1 MIIRCTK
8 CSTEFDLDPSQVG
21 PEGVTLR
28 CSVCSHMFH
37 AEPEPDPD
45 VGGGPWRM
53 STVEKH
59 LFELPTLREIV
70 EQVADGRLRP
80 DDQISHSGGHWIK
93 LGEIPEFS
101 PLFIGKEGLTR
112 MFRAIEA
119 PSALELGPPPT
130 FGTGVDE
137 PAPIR
142 REETHRFDLGGELPE
157 PALPLLDDD
166 GPVPAPPQFD
176 TPSPPPRTT
185 RAQRRTG
192 NVSSMLDAVTKAVS
206 SDSLPRV
213 EDEPDSPHNVDPRER
228 SQPILVSDLARRAAQ
243 SVAAAVQRVE
253 GQRASERAARDKSRS
268 GSESSRPGPEL
279 SARLGERSSELD
291 ASERRP
297 VRDGS
302 SGLHRP
308 EERSATSAA
317 VSAAVAGAAISVPP
331 TSSLSTLGSEPSNP
345 ATASLTAPEGP
356 RAPDVV
362 IVKVE
367 NPQNKGAAGVYA
379 LAGVLV
385 ALGIVFGIPGIRERL
400 LNLGGEPPVAAKT
413 EVKPPAAEPS
423 EFIAARNAMRT
434 LGLTK
439 TKQAITDLERVVDDP
454 ERDPGVVAAARLT
467 QAEVMLLRV
476 LSAQIAIM
484 LEPENRD
491 LPQAV
496 DADLADAGALV
507 EAAGPSADATQLA
520 RVQVLL
526 ALAQGKLDAP
536 ALADVNA
543 PEQRVLILGAPLW
556 RDPKAPIPNGLITS
570 LQGVPNPSALHQSL
584 LALAL
589 WRSGDDEGARKVLD
603 SVLGRVGDMQAAVA
617 LRAALDRSAAEKG
630 ETLPPPPEPPPEPA
644 TPGASDPNNPEAPPE
659 DPIRPDGEPGTR
671 PVRPATPTSPENEAT
686 STLIS
691 TGCQKVRGGDPD
703 GGIKLLLAAHD
714 KLGGSRN
721 LDLCLC
727 LGTGFLAKNTHDS
740 ALSWF
745 KRAVSQAPANREA
758 IAGAARSAE
767 LAGKHGVAVEYYR
780 KLVEIEPGNQT
791 ARNYLQRHDSAG
803 KSAPPPEDPGDLLP
817 VGKKSP

>member
-37 AEPEPDPD
+37 AEPEPDTD
-45 VGGGPWRM
+45 ATAGPWRM
-53 STVEKH
+53 ATVEKH

-70 EQVADGRLRP
+70 EQVEDGRLRP
-80 DDQISHSGGHWIK
+80 DDQISHTGQHWLK

-101 PLFIGKEGLTR
+101 PLFLGHDGLSR
-112 MFRAIEA
+112 MFRAIDT
-119 PSALELGPPPT
+119 PSALELGPPPS

-137 PAPIR
+137 PAPVR

-157 PALPLLDDD
+157 PALALLDDD

-176 TPSPPPRTT
+176 TPSPPPRTART
-185 RAQRRTG
+185 QRRTG
-192 NVSSMLDAVTKAVS
+192 TVNVSSMLDAVTKAVS
-206 SDSLPRV
+206 SDTHQRV
-213 EDEPDSPHNVDPRER
+213 EDEDDSPRTAADPRER

-253 GQRASERAARDKSRS
+253 GQRASERAAREKSPRS

-279 SARLGERSSELD
+279 SARIGERSAELD

-297 VRDGS
+297 VRDEPLTRS
-302 SGLHRP
+302 D
-308 EERSATSAA
+308 ERSATSAA
-317 VSAAVAGAAISVPP
+317 VSAAVAGAAISAPP
-331 TSSLSTLGSEPSNP
+331 TASLSSLDPSHP
-345 ATASLTAPEGP
+345 AQASLTAPEGP
-356 RAPDVV
+356 RPPDVV

-367 NPQNKGAAGVYA
+367 SPSANKGAAGVYA

-400 LNLGGEPPVAAKT
+400 LNLGGEPPVAVRGDT
-413 EVKPPAAEPS
+413 KPPPAEPS
-423 EFIAARNAMRT
+423 EFAAARNAMRT
-434 LGLTK
+434 LGLIK
-439 TKQAITDLERVVDDP
+439 TRQAITDLERVVDDP
-454 ERDPGVVAAARLT
+454 ERDPGVVAAAKLT

-484 LEPENRD
+484 LESSNRE

-496 DADLADAGALV
+496 DTDLADAGALV
-507 EAAGPSADATQLA
+507 EAASPSAEENQLK
-520 RVQVLL
+520 RVQALL

-543 PEQRVLILGAPLW
+543 PELRALILGAPLW
-556 RDPKAPIPNGLITS
+556 RQAGAPVPNGLITS
-570 LQGVPNPSALHQSL
+570 LQGVPNPTMLHQSL

-603 SVLGRVGDMQAAVA
+603 GVLGRVADMQAAVA

-630 ETLPPPPEPPPEPA
+630 ETLPPPPEPPPETPPA
-644 TPGASDPNNPEAPPE
+644 TPEPQSPENPQAPPE
-659 DPIRPDGEPGTR
+659 DPIRDGKQGRPPTPAPTPG
-671 PVRPATPTSPENEAT
+671 NEST
-686 STLIS
+686 ETLIT
-691 TGCQKVRGGDPD
+691 TGCQKVRSGDPD
-703 GGIKLLLAAHD
+703 GGIKMLLQAHD

-727 LGTGFLAKNTHDS
+727 LGAGFLAKNTHDS

-745 KRAVSQAPANREA
+745 KRAVGQAPANREA
-758 IAGAARSAE
+758 IAGAARAAE

-791 ARNYLQRHDSAG
+791 ARNYLAKHDSAG
-803 KSAPPPEDPGDLLP
+803 KNPPPPDEPGDLLP

>member
-37 AEPEPDPD
+37 AEPEPEPEA
-45 VGGGPWRM
+45 GGGPWRM
-53 STVEKH
+53 ATVEKH

-70 EQVADGRLRP
+70 EQVEDGRLRP
-80 DDQISHSGGHWIK
+80 DDQISHTGQFWLK

-101 PLFIGKEGLTR
+101 PLFIGKEGLSR

-119 PSALELGPPPT
+119 PSAMELGPPPT

-137 PAPIR
+137 PAPVR
-142 REETHRFDLGGELPE
+142 REETHRFDLGGEMPE
-157 PALPLLDDD
+157 PALQLLDDD
-166 GPVPAPPQFD
+166 GPLPAPPQFD
-176 TPSPPPRTT
+176 TPSPPPRAT
-185 RAQRRTG
+185 RSQRRTG

-206 SDSLPRV
+206 SDSMPRV
-213 EDEPDSPHNVDPRER
+213 EDEDSPRDVDTRER

-253 GQRASERAARDKSRS
+253 GQRASERAAREKSPRS
-268 GSESSRPGPEL
+268 GSESSRPAPEL
-279 SARLGERSSELD
+279 SARLGERSSELE

-297 VRDGS
+297 VG
-302 SGLHRP
+302 

-331 TSSLSTLGSEPSNP
+331 TSTLSSNP
-345 ATASLTAPEGP
+345 ILDSQGPSMIADGP

-367 NPQNKGAAGVYA
+367 SPNKGSAGVYA
-379 LAGVLV
+379 LCGVLV
-385 ALGIVFGIPGIRERL
+385 ALGLVFGVPGIRERL
-400 LNLGGEPPVAAKT
+400 LNLGGDPVVA
-413 EVKPPAAEPS
+413 VKGEGRPPAQEPS
-423 EFIAARNAMRT
+423 EFAAARNAIRT
-434 LGLTK
+434 LGLAK
-439 TKQAITDLERVVDDP
+439 TRQAITDLERVVDDP
-454 ERDPGVVAAARLT
+454 ERDPAIVAAAKLT

-484 LEPENRD
+484 LEPADRA

-507 EAAGPSADATQLA
+507 EAASASADPAQAA
-520 RVQVLL
+520 RVQALL

-536 ALADVNA
+536 PEGAA
-543 PEQRVLILGAPLW
+543 PELRVLVVGASLW
-556 RDPKAPIPNGLITS
+556 RDPTAPIPSGLITS

-589 WRSGDDEGARKVLD
+589 WRGGDDEGARKVLD
-603 SVLGRVGDMQAAVA
+603 GVLGRVGDMQAAVA

-630 ETLPPPPEPPPEPA
+630 ETLPPPPEPPPEP
-644 TPGASDPNNPEAPPE
+644 TPGDPAGAGAPPE
-659 DPIRPDGEPGTR
+659 DPIQPAGEPGSR
-671 PVRPATPTSPENEAT
+671 PIVRPTPSPEGEAT
-686 STLIS
+686 STLIT
-691 TGCQKVRGGDPD
+691 TGCDKVRGGDPD
-703 GGIKLLLAAHD
+703 GGIKLLLQAHD

-758 IAGAARSAE
+758 IAGAARAAE

-780 KLVEIEPGNQT
+780 KLVEVEPGNQT
-791 ARNYLQRHDSAG
+791 ARNYLAKHDNTG
-803 KSAPPPEDPGDLLP
+803 KNTPPPEDPGDLLP

>member
-37 AEPEPDPD
+37 AEPEPEPEL
-45 VGGGPWRM
+45 GGGPWRM
-53 STVEKH
+53 ATVEKH

-70 EQVADGRLRP
+70 EQVEDGRLRP
-80 DDQISHSGGHWIK
+80 DDQISHTGQFWIK

-101 PLFIGKEGLTR
+101 PLFIGKEGLSR

-119 PSALELGPPPT
+119 PSAMELGPPPT

-157 PALPLLDDD
+157 PALSLLDDD
-166 GPVPAPPQFD
+166 GPLPAPPQFD
-176 TPSPPPRTT
+176 TPSPPPRTS
-185 RAQRRTG
+185 RSQRRTG

-213 EDEPDSPHNVDPRER
+213 EDEDDSPRGDTRER

-253 GQRASERAARDKSRS
+253 GQRATERAAREKSRS
-268 GSESSRPGPEL
+268 SSESSRPGPEL
-279 SARLGERSSELD
+279 SARLGERSSEFD
-291 ASERRP
+291 VSERRP
-297 VRDGS
+297 VRD
-302 SGLHRP
+302 SG
-308 EERSATSAA
+308 ERSATSAA

-331 TSSLSTLGSEPSNP
+331 TSSLGSNPGLEPSHP

-367 NPQNKGAAGVYA
+367 GPQKGAAGVYA

-385 ALGIVFGIPGIRERL
+385 ALGIVFGIPGIRERV
-400 LNLGGEPPVAAKT
+400 LNLGGDAPVAVKG
-413 EVKPPAAEPS
+413 EVKPPLQEPS
-423 EFIAARNAMRT
+423 EFAAARNAMRT
-434 LGLTK
+434 LGLTR

-454 ERDPGVVAAARLT
+454 ERDPAVVAAAKLT
-467 QAEVMLLRV
+467 QAEIMLLRV

-484 LEPENRD
+484 LEPSNRD

-496 DADLADAGALV
+496 DTDLADAGALV
-507 EAAGPSADATQLA
+507 EAASASADATQAA
-520 RVQVLL
+520 RVQALL
-526 ALAQGKLDAP
+526 ALAQNKLDAP
-536 ALADVNA
+536 PEGAA
-543 PEQRVLILGAPLW
+543 PELRVLVLGAPLW
-556 RDPKAPIPNGLITS
+556 REPTAPIPSGLITS
-570 LQGVPNPSALHQSL
+570 LQGVPNPTALHQSL

-589 WRSGDDEGARKVLD
+589 WRGGDDEGARKVLD
-603 SVLGRVGDMQAAVA
+603 GVLGRVGDMQAAVA

-630 ETLPPPPEPPPEPA
+630 ETLPPPPEPPPEP
-644 TPGASDPNNPEAPPE
+644 TPADPTGSGAPPE
-659 DPIRPDGEPGTR
+659 DPIQPAGDPGSRAPT
-671 PVRPATPTSPENEAT
+671 VRPTPSPENEAT
-686 STLIS
+686 GTLIT
-691 TGCQKVRGGDPD
+691 TGCEKVRGGDPD
-703 GGIKLLLAAHD
+703 GGIKLLLQAHD
-714 KLGGSRN
+714 KLGGSKN

-745 KRAVSQAPANREA
+745 KRAVAQAPANREA
-758 IAGAARSAE
+758 IAGAARAAE

-780 KLVEIEPGNQT
+780 KLVEVEPGNQT
-791 ARNYLQRHDSAG
+791 ARNYLAKHDSAG
-803 KSAPPPEDPGDLLP
+803 KNPPPPEDPGDLLP

>member
-37 AEPEPDPD
+37 AEPEPEPD
-45 VGGGPWRM
+45 LGGGPWRM
-53 STVEKH
+53 ATVEKH

-70 EQVADGRLRP
+70 EQVEDGRLRP
-80 DDQISHSGGHWIK
+80 DDQISHTGQHWIK

-101 PLFIGKEGLTR
+101 PLFIGKEGLSR
-112 MFRAIEA
+112 MFRAIEST
-119 PSALELGPPPT
+119 SAIELGPPPT

-142 REETHRFDLGGELPE
+142 REETHRFDLGELRELPE
-157 PALPLLDDD
+157 PALSLLDDD
-166 GPVPAPPQFD
+166 GPLPAPPQFD

-185 RAQRRTG
+185 RSQRRTG

-213 EDEPDSPHNVDPRER
+213 EDEDDSPRADTRER

-253 GQRASERAARDKSRS
+253 GQRATERAAREKSRS
-268 GSESSRPGPEL
+268 SSESSRPGPEL

-297 VRDGS
+297 VRDS
-302 SGLHRP
+302 
-308 EERSATSAA
+308 ERSATSAA

-331 TSSLSTLGSEPSNP
+331 SPSLTSNPGLEPSHP
-345 ATASLTAPEGP
+345 AGASLTAPEGP

-367 NPQNKGAAGVYA
+367 SPNKGQAGVYA

-400 LNLGGEPPVAAKT
+400 LNLGGDPAVAVKGA
-413 EVKPPAAEPS
+413 EVKPPAQEPS
-423 EFIAARNAMRT
+423 EFAAARNAMRT
-434 LGLTK
+434 LGLAK

-454 ERDPGVVAAARLT
+454 ERDPAVVAAAKLT

-484 LEPENRD
+484 LEPADRA

-507 EAAGPSADATQLA
+507 EAASAGADPNQAA
-520 RVQVLL
+520 RVQALL

-536 ALADVNA
+536 PEGAA
-543 PEQRVLILGAPLW
+543 PELRVLVLGAPLW
-556 RDPKAPIPNGLITS
+556 RDPTAPIPNGLITS

-603 SVLGRVGDMQAAVA
+603 GVLGRVGDMQAAVA

-630 ETLPPPPEPPPEPA
+630 ETLPPPPEPPPEP
-644 TPGASDPNNPEAPPE
+644 TPADPTGAGAPPE
-659 DPIRPDGEPGTR
+659 DPIQPHTDPGSRP
-671 PVRPATPTSPENEAT
+671 PVRTNPTPENEAT
-686 STLIS
+686 GTLIT
-691 TGCQKVRGGDPD
+691 TGCEKVRGGDPD
-703 GGIKLLLAAHD
+703 GGIKLLLQAHD

-727 LGTGFLAKNTHDS
+727 LGAGFLAKNTHDS

-758 IAGAARSAE
+758 IAGAARAAE
-767 LAGKHGVAVEYYR
+767 LAGKHGVAVDYYR

-791 ARNYLQRHDSAG
+791 ARNYLAKHDNAG
-803 KSAPPPEDPGDLLP
+803 KSTPPPEDPGDLLP